1 MVASG
6 TGCKRPGSPAQGNQ
20 PAAAKSGARRASST
34 RGKLTVHVPIP
45 DQGEPDTLANTLH
58 ISERQ
63 QPADAEAETH
73 DWTPTSPQSPD
84 CMSTDGIAAP
94 DGDLPTT
101 EALVPDLH
109 GYALYQSQDIYVS
122 EAMSV
127 YKHRKREERHEILRR
142 FEDDKTC
149 KWAVE
154 MREAHKQHQSV
165 GSETTEGEMT
175 EWEIGELNKI
185 PRDHPNYRDLLDAVL
200 VGLPSREHPREA
212 WRPFTKLYL
221 YHHEGH
227 TVARHGHN
235 EDRVLQATKD
245 LAKSKQVTALVHKGH
260 TVPKTA
266 QQEINT
272 LRTLENKLL
281 GTLQDCEKLSAKL
294 KTNRQNTDALK
305 RGITLVNAFLD
316 SAVDSVAVWETLTE
330 DCDAQEQ
337 QAVLADAKELKRR
350 CQNNITI
357 FTALLHEESK

>member
-1 MVASG
+1 M
-6 TGCKRPGSPAQGNQ
+6 R
-20 PAAAKSGARRASST
+20 
-34 RGKLTVHVPIP
+34 
-45 DQGEPDTLANTLH
+45 
-58 ISERQ
+58 
-63 QPADAEAETH
+63 ETH
-73 DWTPTSPQSPD
+73 T
-84 CMSTDGIAAP
+84 
-94 DGDLPTT
+94 
-101 EALVPDLH
+101 
-109 GYALYQSQDIYVS
+109 
-122 EAMSV
+122 
-127 YKHRKREERHEILRR
+127 
-142 FEDDKTC
+142 
-149 KWAVE
+149 
-154 MREAHKQHQSV
+154 QHQSV

-260 TVPKTA
+260 TVPKTV

-272 LRTLENKLL
+272 LRTLEKQLL
-281 GTLQDCEKLSAKL
+281 GALQDGKKLAATL
-294 KTNRQNTDALK
+294 KTNHKNTDALSK
-305 RGITLVNAFLD
+305 GITLVSAFFH
-316 SAVDSVAVWETLTE
+316 SVVDQVAVWETLTE

-337 QAVLADAKELKRR
+337 QAVLADAKELKTR
-350 CQNNITI
+350 CQQHHTI